1 MAEAARPDITAGLV
15 LGECNTGR
23 LHVRRAK
30 RGTPFRAG
38 DGSVLLEVMKRYEPL
53 VGARLRAVQRTNG

>member
-23 LHVRRAK
+23 LHVCRAK

-38 DGSVLLEVMKRYEPL
+38 DGSVRRHTMLSEGAVSLSRYAWF
-53 VGARLRAVQRTNG
+53 VG